1 MGLST
6 DQIAIKEHLKN
17 FVSNWKANHGIDPT
31 DVLEGDILASFVGD
45 LQTEIRNTTS
55 FIPTKSNTLIL
66 YSGEAP
72 SGKYLWQEMGDFCT
86 NNPDFY
92 YISGTDAGAILWEP
106 DFELEVKKAIGDPD
120 LSTRVLSGK
129 AYDPI
134 TDRGTHRVSQYAV
147 EGHDLLAMDDYIS
160 RTLTE
165 EALASGR
172 KVVYVAGKG
181 VNAADKKVGILTEL
195 PCTVTEKWMGKTVD
209 EAIASKFV
217 AVDDLDKLLAADLD
231 EYSDVFIRNTQ
242 FYLDSSGK
250 ICGVELKMDSFPEIV
265 VGNTTSA
272 STSVFL
278 GEHLGILDDAD
289 LHVKY
294 GLSLSSDIT
303 TLNRYRECDYIV
315 KNAGGSVDDAAKIV
329 KATNGSVKDSMEILS
344 KTGNNTSNAATIIT
358 QVKGDVKAAS
368 DVIDAAK
375 GNVDDAIDIL
385 DRSGNNANK
394 AVTILDQVDGSAND
408 ARRVISAAQD
418 NIDDAIDI
426 LGKSG
431 NNANKAV
438 NILDRVDGSANDARR
453 VITAAQDNIDDA
465 IDILNRSGNNANKA
479 VTILDQV
486 DGSAN
491 DARRVISAA
500 QGNVDDAIDI
510 LGRTRNTDRAVRV
523 LDAAD
528 GNGKSASRF
537 LASANDDFDAAMST
551 LAKTGNNMDEATT
564 ILNKVRGNSREAAR
578 VIDAANGNSTK
589 AIQVLDS
596 AGDSV
601 DKTVTILKKVDGN
614 ADDAL
619 RVLNAAKNNADDAI
633 TILSKTNNNASRAA
647 TILEKVDGDALKAAS
662 VIDAA
667 KGKSGQAIEVLDKV
681 GNNPSKAVE
690 ILDQVGGDGRD
701 AVRVLDAAKND
712 FDSAMS
718 ILRKTRNADEAFEF
732 LSKVNGDAKS
742 AARLIEAA
750 NNNVEDALYVLDQA
764 DGDVN
769 RAIRAF
775 EEIGGNIDDTQIKS
789 KYKLCVDDPNV
800 MAFYRRAEYRISLG
814 QNPSKVMVSEL
825 FDSTKTQFKMNNSL
839 LTKDIKDLQLDDFLE
854 FAKNEVG
861 ISSGGAAAKSAHTTR
876 AKLVLTKSMRVAA
889 VGANVAMTAV
899 QIYSTV
905 KFIEGLADALED
917 GTMEPREVGEEA
929 TAYITS
935 SVCGWLTSELAAAF
949 FGAALPLV
957 GVTGPLG
964 VIAVIVFAI
973 GAGIAGSQFGDWI
986 ARELY
991 QPSYDTVW
999 GILDYFGSDN
1009 IQTHLLEGT
1018 SDGDIMDFSTGRIK
1032 LGLMDYAIN
1041 YKLNVTAGNGDD
1053 EVTGYIYNDELYG
1066 QGGNDTIHGGE
1077 GNDTIDGGDEND
1089 TLYGDNGDDYIDG
1102 GSGVD
1107 MIYGGDGEDKIYGGA
1122 DDDILYGGNHT
1133 DMIYGNA
1140 GTDRIYGEGGDDF
1153 LYGNAGDDL
1162 IEGGDGEDTIYG
1174 DDKNYAYNNGND
1186 FISGGAGNDKIY
1198 AGGGEDAVYGDA
1210 GDDIIYA
1217 DDVDRIDTVIGDA
1230 DHVSGGAGDDKI
1242 YGGAGD
1248 DKLWGDNGEDLIFG
1262 HEGDDVIFGGYDTDK
1277 LYGGRGSDIIFGDD
1291 PEHENLGAKDY
1302 IFGDVGDDI
1311 IYGLAG
1317 KDTLDGGN
1325 GSDEIHGG
1333 LGDDHIYG
1341 DENSDML
1348 YGEGGNDYIS
1358 GGEGRDTIDGGT
1370 GDDRLYGEE
1379 GDDRYIF
1386 AYGYEHDTIFDKLG
1400 KNRVHFDDIVIDSL
1414 ILEYETVGKEK
1425 NLNIKVKDSKDVL
1438 TIRRFD
1444 ETKDHFTFSFVDCDD
1459 RYKISDEDG
1468 LHFEKLPPEHS
1479 GGSSSGSR
1487 LIDSMRH
1494 DQMSHSSGDYN
1505 RAGNAQPPRD
1515 PLIIDANRDG
1525 KIDTIG
1531 LDKEVFFDLDA
1542 NGFAENTAW
1551 AGKNEGFLAL
1561 DLDGSGFIENG
1572 RELFGDE
1579 TYKADGVKATSGF
1592 DALSQ
1597 YDENGDKIIDENDT
1611 IYDQLLLW
1619 IDSNSNGFS
1628 DKGELISI
1636 KDADIKSI
1644 SVEFDEIMG
1653 ESDPE
1658 TGVKVTHKSSVSFN
1672 EGDPVEISEHWF
1684 DVSSVESKDLHDF
1697 GDGSSMTG
1705 VDSFGSIMTLNNAIM
1720 ADTTGELMT
1729 MVETFKHSSDFIE
1742 KRILI
1747 KKILYFLGDVNDIAP
1762 DSRGGNI
1769 DARDLAVIER
1779 FMDVDFVGVNGS
1791 NPNSTAASI
1800 LRNVFDEL
1808 EALYYNLL
1816 DSETMSGSY
1825 FELLNLYK
1833 DANDKNILDY
1843 SIAIEELTTGEADE
1857 EVAVELA
1864 MFIKCF
1870 DSIYGTRYLNAFVSD
1885 LLAIKPEYKESL
1897 DNVYVNIILGNDDST
1912 TLNGT
1917 NNPDIIFAEAG
1928 NDTVN
1933 AGNGNDKIY
1942 GGDGNDKLNA
1952 GSGNDV
1958 VYGGI
1963 DDDTI
1968 NGDAGDD
1975 LIYGEEGNDTLN
1987 GGSGNDTIYA
1997 GEGDD
2002 TLNGGTGDD
2011 SLYAGEGDDTLSGGT
2026 GDDVLYGAE
2035 GNDAL
2040 DGGEGN
2046 DALYGGDGN
2055 DTLSGGNG
2063 DDILDGGAGD
2073 DTYYINAEHGNDTI
2087 IDSEG
2092 LTTIV
2097 FGDEIS
2103 ADSYD
2108 LNIDINSGITLVNSE
2123 TGETIGLPDF
2133 INVPENYEFTFDGE
2147 SKILGGGETRQVIEG
2162 TDGDD
2167 TITAGDGFNV
2177 IRGGEGNDTIT
2188 GGDNLN
2194 FIYGGEGDDTI
2205 TGGNGVNIIRGEEG
2219 NDTITDG
2226 SGSSYLDGGD
2236 GDDVIHAGEGNDV
2249 IIGGNGAD
2257 KLYGEDGDDV
2267 IAGNDGNDEIDGGNG
2282 YDTVYADEGD
2292 DTVHGGA
2299 GNDSLF
2305 GGDGDDTLYG
2315 EDGDDYLEA
2324 GDGEDILYGGAG
2336 NDVFVGG
2343 DGINNM
2349 HGDGGDDIF
2358 HGGNGINNMYGG
2370 DGDDTFTG
2378 GELADYIEGGSGNDT
2393 MNGGNGENRMFG
2405 NDGNDHIY
2413 GGNDND
2419 YIEGGDGNDELY
2431 GGNGINTIY
2440 GGTGSDKIFD
2450 GDENSFLYGG
2460 DGDDEIRAGG
2470 GSDVLDGGAGN
2481 DYLQSDH
2488 GGDTYIFGIGYDV
2501 DTIHA
2506 SADLNTIVIHGYTA
2520 EDMNNTREMN
2530 NDLVV
2535 DFGVDTGD
2543 RLVIEG
2549 FFNFNSNRDF
2559 NFVFDDETVLGQ
2571 HDIKAKS
2578 APIIG
2583 TDDNDYLY
2591 GTNEDDILDGG
2602 AGNDSLA
2609 GSNGEDTYIFGK
2621 GYAQDSINEWGSDHS
2636 FVVLKDISSDE
2647 ITVSDQWG
2655 SNLLISVNDT
2665 EDVLTVSNFKW
2676 GQATYTFSFADG
2688 AEGYVDKNT
2697 WELVLTKQPDPVE
2710 EEDIEQTFTEYLS
2723 NIYSDEIFGGEL
2735 DNENTVIADVND
2747 SVSIG
2752 EESNDI
2758 SDIANIQTML
2768 LVENMSAFSSDSQVS
2783 EGINISEITADS
2795 SALDQLL
2802 VNASIQ

>member
-1 MGLST
+1 M
-6 DQIAIKEHLKN
+6 
-17 FVSNWKANHGIDPT
+17 
-31 DVLEGDILASFVGD
+31 
-45 LQTEIRNTTS
+45 
-55 FIPTKSNTLIL
+55 
-66 YSGEAP
+66 
-72 SGKYLWQEMGDFCT
+72 
-86 NNPDFY
+86 
-92 YISGTDAGAILWEP
+92 
-106 DFELEVKKAIGDPD
+106 
-120 LSTRVLSGK
+120 
-129 AYDPI
+129 
-134 TDRGTHRVSQYAV
+134 
-147 EGHDLLAMDDYIS
+147 
-160 RTLTE
+160 
-165 EALASGR
+165 
-172 KVVYVAGKG
+172 
-181 VNAADKKVGILTEL
+181 
-195 PCTVTEKWMGKTVD
+195 
-209 EAIASKFV
+209 
-217 AVDDLDKLLAADLD
+217 
-231 EYSDVFIRNTQ
+231 
-242 FYLDSSGK
+242 
-250 ICGVELKMDSFPEIV
+250 
-265 VGNTTSA
+265 
-272 STSVFL
+272 
-278 GEHLGILDDAD
+278 
-289 LHVKY
+289 
-294 GLSLSSDIT
+294 
-303 TLNRYRECDYIV
+303 
-315 KNAGGSVDDAAKIV
+315 
-329 KATNGSVKDSMEILS
+329 
-344 KTGNNTSNAATIIT
+344 
-358 QVKGDVKAAS
+358 
-368 DVIDAAK
+368 
-375 GNVDDAIDIL
+375 
-385 DRSGNNANK
+385 
-394 AVTILDQVDGSAND
+394 
-408 ARRVISAAQD
+408 
-418 NIDDAIDI
+418 
-426 LGKSG
+426 
-431 NNANKAV
+431 
-438 NILDRVDGSANDARR
+438 
-453 VITAAQDNIDDA
+453 
-465 IDILNRSGNNANKA
+465 
-479 VTILDQV
+479 
-486 DGSAN
+486 
-491 DARRVISAA
+491 
-500 QGNVDDAIDI
+500 
-510 LGRTRNTDRAVRV
+510 

-528 GNGKSASRF
+528 GNGRSASRF

-564 ILNKVRGNSREAAR
+564 ILNKVGGSSHEAAR

-647 TILEKVDGDALKAAS
+647 TILEKVDGDAIKAAR

-690 ILDQVGGDGRD
+690 ILNQAGGDGRD
-701 AVRVLDAAKND
+701 AVRVLDAAQND
-712 FDSAMS
+712 FDGAMS
-718 ILRKTRNADEAFEF
+718 ILRKTRNADEAFKF

-764 DGDVN
+764 DGNVN

-789 KYKLCVDDPNV
+789 KYKLCVDDSNV

-861 ISSGGAAAKSAHTTR
+861 ISSGSAAAKSAHTTR
-876 AKLVLTKSMRVAA
+876 AKLVLTKTMRLAA

-917 GTMEPREVGEEA
+917 GTMEPHEVGEEA
-929 TAYITS
+929 SAYITS
-935 SVCGWLTSELAAAF
+935 SACGWLTSELAATF

-964 VIAVIVFAI
+964 VIAVVVFAV

-1102 GSGVD
+1102 G
-1107 MIYGGDGEDKIYGGA
+1107 A

-1162 IEGGDGEDTIYG
+1162 IEGGDG

-1186 FISGGAGNDKIY
+1186 FISGGAG
-1198 AGGGEDAVYGDA
+1198 
-1210 GDDIIYA
+1210 
-1217 DDVDRIDTVIGDA
+1217 
-1230 DHVSGGAGDDKI
+1230 
-1242 YGGAGD
+1242 
-1248 DKLWGDNGEDLIFG
+1248 
-1262 HEGDDVIFGGYDTDK
+1262 
-1277 LYGGRGSDIIFGDD
+1277 
-1291 PEHENLGAKDY
+1291 
-1302 IFGDVGDDI
+1302 
-1311 IYGLAG
+1311 
-1317 KDTLDGGN
+1317 
-1325 GSDEIHGG
+1325 
-1333 LGDDHIYG
+1333 
-1341 DENSDML
+1341 
-1348 YGEGGNDYIS
+1348 
-1358 GGEGRDTIDGGT
+1358 
-1370 GDDRLYGEE
+1370 DDRLYGEE
-1379 GDDRYIF
+1379 GDDKYIF

-1468 LHFEKLPPEHS
+1468 LHFEKFPPEHS

-1487 LIDSMRH
+1487 LIDIMRH

-1525 KIDTIG
+1525 KIETIG

-1579 TYKADGVKATSGF
+1579 TYKADGIKATSGF

-1684 DVSSVESKDLHDF
+1684 DVSTVESKDLHDF

-1747 KKILYFLGDVNDIAP
+1747 KKILYFLGDVNEIAP

-1833 DANDKNILDY
+1833 DANEKNILDY

-1897 DNVYVNIILGNDDST
+1897 DNVYVNII
-1912 TLNGT
+1912 
-1917 NNPDIIFAEAG
+1917 P
-1928 NDTVN
+1928 
-1933 AGNGNDKIY
+1933 
-1942 GGDGNDKLNA
+1942 
-1952 GSGNDV
+1952 
-1958 VYGGI
+1958 
-1963 DDDTI
+1963 
-1968 NGDAGDD
+1968 
-1975 LIYGEEGNDTLN
+1975 
-1987 GGSGNDTIYA
+1987 
-1997 GEGDD
+1997 
-2002 TLNGGTGDD
+2002 
-2011 SLYAGEGDDTLSGGT
+2011 
-2026 GDDVLYGAE
+2026 
-2035 GNDAL
+2035 
-2040 DGGEGN
+2040 
-2046 DALYGGDGN
+2046 
-2055 DTLSGGNG
+2055 
-2063 DDILDGGAGD
+2063 
-2073 DTYYINAEHGNDTI
+2073 I
-2087 IDSEG
+2087 ID
-2092 LTTIV
+2092 
-2097 FGDEIS
+2097 
-2103 ADSYD
+2103 
-2108 LNIDINSGITLVNSE
+2108 GI
-2123 TGETIGLPDF
+2123 
-2133 INVPENYEFTFDGE
+2133 
-2147 SKILGGGETRQVIEG
+2147 
-2162 TDGDD
+2162 
-2167 TITAGDGFNV
+2167 
-2177 IRGGEGNDTIT
+2177 
-2188 GGDNLN
+2188 
-2194 FIYGGEGDDTI
+2194 
-2205 TGGNGVNIIRGEEG
+2205 
-2219 NDTITDG
+2219 
-2226 SGSSYLDGGD
+2226 
-2236 GDDVIHAGEGNDV
+2236 
-2249 IIGGNGAD
+2249 
-2257 KLYGEDGDDV
+2257 
-2267 IAGNDGNDEIDGGNG
+2267 
-2282 YDTVYADEGD
+2282 
-2292 DTVHGGA
+2292 
-2299 GNDSLF
+2299 
-2305 GGDGDDTLYG
+2305 
-2315 EDGDDYLEA
+2315 
-2324 GDGEDILYGGAG
+2324 
-2336 NDVFVGG
+2336 
-2343 DGINNM
+2343 
-2349 HGDGGDDIF
+2349 
-2358 HGGNGINNMYGG
+2358 
-2370 DGDDTFTG
+2370 
-2378 GELADYIEGGSGNDT
+2378 
-2393 MNGGNGENRMFG
+2393 
-2405 NDGNDHIY
+2405 
-2413 GGNDND
+2413 
-2419 YIEGGDGNDELY
+2419 
-2431 GGNGINTIY
+2431 
-2440 GGTGSDKIFD
+2440 
-2450 GDENSFLYGG
+2450 
-2460 DGDDEIRAGG
+2460 
-2470 GSDVLDGGAGN
+2470 
-2481 DYLQSDH
+2481 
-2488 GGDTYIFGIGYDV
+2488 
-2501 DTIHA
+2501 
-2506 SADLNTIVIHGYTA
+2506 
-2520 EDMNNTREMN
+2520 
-2530 NDLVV
+2530 
-2535 DFGVDTGD
+2535 
-2543 RLVIEG
+2543 
-2549 FFNFNSNRDF
+2549 
-2559 NFVFDDETVLGQ
+2559 
-2571 HDIKAKS
+2571 
-2578 APIIG
+2578 
-2583 TDDNDYLY
+2583 
-2591 GTNEDDILDGG
+2591 
-2602 AGNDSLA
+2602 
-2609 GSNGEDTYIFGK
+2609 
-2621 GYAQDSINEWGSDHS
+2621 
-2636 FVVLKDISSDE
+2636 
-2647 ITVSDQWG
+2647 
-2655 SNLLISVNDT
+2655 
-2665 EDVLTVSNFKW
+2665 
-2676 GQATYTFSFADG
+2676 
-2688 AEGYVDKNT
+2688 
-2697 WELVLTKQPDPVE
+2697 
-2710 EEDIEQTFTEYLS
+2710 
-2723 NIYSDEIFGGEL
+2723 
-2735 DNENTVIADVND
+2735 
-2747 SVSIG
+2747 
-2752 EESNDI
+2752 
-2758 SDIANIQTML
+2758 
-2768 LVENMSAFSSDSQVS
+2768 AF
-2783 EGINISEITADS
+2783 
-2795 SALDQLL
+2795 
-2802 VNASIQ
+2802 

>member
-1 MGLST
+1 MCSDAAEDRIFSRDELKQWLETADDINTMNGIKKSDLEKLTGTERFGRVAEAARKDLAETKISLTEHTAPDGSHYLQKTSRNFEGSSLESYLPDNDVKPTDLQVKSGDYSKASGVINNLSGVDSTKDNLQKVINVIDRVGRST
-6 DQIAIKEHLKN
+6 D
-17 FVSNWKANHGIDPT
+17 
-31 DVLEGDILASFVGD
+31 
-45 LQTEIRNTTS
+45 
-55 FIPTKSNTLIL
+55 
-66 YSGEAP
+66 
-72 SGKYLWQEMGDFCT
+72 
-86 NNPDFY
+86 
-92 YISGTDAGAILWEP
+92 DAG
-106 DFELEVKKAIGDPD
+106 
-120 LSTRVLSGK
+120 RV
-129 AYDPI
+129 
-134 TDRGTHRVSQYAV
+134 
-147 EGHDLLAMDDYIS
+147 
-160 RTLTE
+160 
-165 EALASGR
+165 
-172 KVVYVAGKG
+172 
-181 VNAADKKVGILTEL
+181 
-195 PCTVTEKWMGKTVD
+195 
-209 EAIASKFV
+209 
-217 AVDDLDKLLAADLD
+217 
-231 EYSDVFIRNTQ
+231 
-242 FYLDSSGK
+242 
-250 ICGVELKMDSFPEIV
+250 
-265 VGNTTSA
+265 
-272 STSVFL
+272 
-278 GEHLGILDDAD
+278 
-289 LHVKY
+289 
-294 GLSLSSDIT
+294 IT
-303 TLNRYRECDYIV
+303 T
-315 KNAGGSVDDAAKIV
+315 
-329 KATNGSVKDSMEILS
+329 
-344 KTGNNTSNAATIIT
+344 
-358 QVKGDVKAAS
+358 
-368 DVIDAAK
+368 
-375 GNVDDAIDIL
+375 
-385 DRSGNNANK
+385 
-394 AVTILDQVDGSAND
+394 
-408 ARRVISAAQD
+408 AQD
-418 NIDDAIDI
+418 N
-426 LGKSG
+426 
-431 NNANKAV
+431 V
-438 NILDRVDGSANDARR
+438 
-453 VITAAQDNIDDA
+453 DDA

-491 DARRVISAA
+491 DARRVITAAQDNVDDAIDILNRSGNNTNKAVTILDQVDGSVNDARRVITAA

-510 LGRTRNTDRAVRV
+510 LG
-523 LDAAD
+523 
-528 GNGKSASRF
+528 KS
-537 LASANDDFDAAMST
+537 
-551 LAKTGNNMDEATT
+551 GNNANKAVT
-564 ILNKVRGNSREAAR
+564 ILDQVDGSSHEAAR

-633 TILSKTNNNASRAA
+633 TILSKTNNNDSRAA
-647 TILEKVDGDALKAAS
+647 TILEKVDGDAIKAAR

-690 ILDQVGGDGRD
+690 ILNQAGGDGRD
-701 AVRVLDAAKND
+701 AVRVLDAAQND
-712 FDSAMS
+712 FDGAMS
-718 ILRKTRNADEAFEF
+718 ILRKTRNADEAFKF

-814 QNPSKVMVSEL
+814 QNPSKVIVSEL

-861 ISSGGAAAKSAHTTR
+861 ISSGSAAAKSAHTTR
-876 AKLVLTKSMRVAA
+876 AKLVLTKTMRLAA

-929 TAYITS
+929 SAYITS
-935 SVCGWLTSELAAAF
+935 SACGWLTSELAATF

-964 VIAVIVFAI
+964 VIAVVVFAV

-1102 GSGVD
+1102 GNGVD
-1107 MIYGGDGEDKIYGGA
+1107 MIYGGA

-1162 IEGGDGEDTIYG
+1162 IEGGDGDDTIYG

-1186 FISGGAGNDKIY
+1186 FISGGAG
-1198 AGGGEDAVYGDA
+1198 
-1210 GDDIIYA
+1210 
-1217 DDVDRIDTVIGDA
+1217 
-1230 DHVSGGAGDDKI
+1230 
-1242 YGGAGD
+1242 
-1248 DKLWGDNGEDLIFG
+1248 
-1262 HEGDDVIFGGYDTDK
+1262 
-1277 LYGGRGSDIIFGDD
+1277 
-1291 PEHENLGAKDY
+1291 
-1302 IFGDVGDDI
+1302 
-1311 IYGLAG
+1311 
-1317 KDTLDGGN
+1317 
-1325 GSDEIHGG
+1325 
-1333 LGDDHIYG
+1333 
-1341 DENSDML
+1341 
-1348 YGEGGNDYIS
+1348 
-1358 GGEGRDTIDGGT
+1358 
-1370 GDDRLYGEE
+1370 DDRLYGEE
-1379 GDDRYIF
+1379 GDDKYIF

-1400 KNRVHFDDIVIDSL
+1400 KNRVHFDDIVIDSI

-1468 LHFEKLPPEHS
+1468 LHFEKFPPEHS

-1487 LIDSMRH
+1487 LIDIMRH

-1515 PLIIDANRDG
+1515 PLIINANRDG
-1525 KIDTIG
+1525 KIETIG

-1579 TYKADGVKATSGF
+1579 TYKADGIKATSGF

-1684 DVSSVESKDLHDF
+1684 DVSTVESKDLHDF

-1705 VDSFGSIMTLNNAIM
+1705 VDSFGSIMTLNNAII

-1747 KKILYFLGDVNDIAP
+1747 KKILYFLGDVNEIAP

-1833 DANDKNILDY
+1833 DANEKNILDY
-1843 SIAIEELTTGEADE
+1843 SIATEELTTGEADE

-1942 GGDGNDKLNA
+1942 GGDGNDRLNA

-1958 VYGGI
+1958 AYGGTG
-1963 DDDTI
+1963 DDTV

-2002 TLNGGTGDD
+2002 
-2011 SLYAGEGDDTLSGGT
+2011 Y
-2026 GDDVLYGAE
+2026 
-2035 GNDAL
+2035 
-2040 DGGEGN
+2040 
-2046 DALYGGDGN
+2046 
-2055 DTLSGGNG
+2055 
-2063 DDILDGGAGD
+2063 
-2073 DTYYINAEHGNDTI
+2073 
-2087 IDSEG
+2087 
-2092 LTTIV
+2092 
-2097 FGDEIS
+2097 
-2103 ADSYD
+2103 
-2108 LNIDINSGITLVNSE
+2108 
-2123 TGETIGLPDF
+2123 
-2133 INVPENYEFTFDGE
+2133 
-2147 SKILGGGETRQVIEG
+2147 
-2162 TDGDD
+2162 
-2167 TITAGDGFNV
+2167 
-2177 IRGGEGNDTIT
+2177 
-2188 GGDNLN
+2188 
-2194 FIYGGEGDDTI
+2194 IYGGNDD
-2205 TGGNGVNIIRGEEG
+2205 
-2219 NDTITDG
+2219 
-2226 SGSSYLDGGD
+2226 
-2236 GDDVIHAGEGNDV
+2236 
-2249 IIGGNGAD
+2249 
-2257 KLYGEDGDDV
+2257 
-2267 IAGNDGNDEIDGGNG
+2267 
-2282 YDTVYADEGD
+2282 
-2292 DTVHGGA
+2292 
-2299 GNDSLF
+2299 
-2305 GGDGDDTLYG
+2305 
-2315 EDGDDYLEA
+2315 
-2324 GDGEDILYGGAG
+2324 
-2336 NDVFVGG
+2336 
-2343 DGINNM
+2343 
-2349 HGDGGDDIF
+2349 
-2358 HGGNGINNMYGG
+2358 
-2370 DGDDTFTG
+2370 
-2378 GELADYIEGGSGNDT
+2378 DYIEGGSGD
-2393 MNGGNGENRMFG
+2393 
-2405 NDGNDHIY
+2405 DH
-2413 GGNDND
+2413 
-2419 YIEGGDGNDELY
+2419 LY
-2431 GGNGINTIY
+2431 GGNGVNTIY
-2440 GGTGSDKIFD
+2440 GGASNDTIFD
-2450 GDENSFLYGG
+2450 GDNNSYLYGG

-2488 GGDTYIFGIGYDV
+2488 GGDTYVFGIGYDI
-2501 DTIHA
+2501 DTINA
-2506 SADLNTIVIHGYTA
+2506 SADLNIIQIHGYTVA
-2520 EDMNNTREMN
+2520 DMHNTRMQN
-2530 NDLVV
+2530 NDLVI
-2535 DFGVDTGD
+2535 DFGEDTGD
-2543 RLVIEG
+2543 RLIIQG
-2549 FFNFNSNRDF
+2549 FFEFRANCDF

-2571 HDIKAKS
+2571 HDIQAVS
-2578 APIIG
+2578 APIAG
-2583 TDDNDYLY
+2583 TDGDDWLSVQGND
-2591 GTNEDDILDGG
+2591 GGIIRAG
-2602 AGNDSLA
+2602 AGNDGLNGGSGNDELYGEA
-2609 GSNGEDTYIFGK
+2609 GNDTLYGNDGNDTLDAGIGNDQLNGGNGEDTYIFAK
-2621 GYAQDSINEWGSDHS
+2621 GYAQDTINEWG
-2636 FVVLKDISSDE
+2636 V
-2647 ITVSDQWG
+2647 T
-2655 SNLLISVNDT
+2655 
-2665 EDVLTVSNFKW
+2665 
-2676 GQATYTFSFADG
+2676 
-2688 AEGYVDKNT
+2688 
-2697 WELVLTKQPDPVE
+2697 
-2710 EEDIEQTFTEYLS
+2710 
-2723 NIYSDEIFGGEL
+2723 
-2735 DNENTVIADVND
+2735 IA
-2747 SVSIG
+2747 S
-2752 EESNDI
+2752 
-2758 SDIANIQTML
+2758 
-2768 LVENMSAFSSDSQVS
+2768 
-2783 EGINISEITADS
+2783 
-2795 SALDQLL
+2795 
-2802 VNASIQ
+2802 

>member
-1 MGLST
+1 MCSDAAEDRIFSRDELKQWLETADDINTMNGIKKSDLEKLTGTERFGRVAEAARKDLAETKISLTEHTAPDGSHYLQKTSRNFEGSSLESYLPDNDVKPTDLQVKSGDYSKASGVINNLSGVDSTKDNLQKVINVIDRVGRST
-6 DQIAIKEHLKN
+6 D
-17 FVSNWKANHGIDPT
+17 
-31 DVLEGDILASFVGD
+31 
-45 LQTEIRNTTS
+45 
-55 FIPTKSNTLIL
+55 
-66 YSGEAP
+66 
-72 SGKYLWQEMGDFCT
+72 
-86 NNPDFY
+86 
-92 YISGTDAGAILWEP
+92 DAG
-106 DFELEVKKAIGDPD
+106 
-120 LSTRVLSGK
+120 RV
-129 AYDPI
+129 
-134 TDRGTHRVSQYAV
+134 
-147 EGHDLLAMDDYIS
+147 
-160 RTLTE
+160 
-165 EALASGR
+165 
-172 KVVYVAGKG
+172 
-181 VNAADKKVGILTEL
+181 
-195 PCTVTEKWMGKTVD
+195 
-209 EAIASKFV
+209 
-217 AVDDLDKLLAADLD
+217 
-231 EYSDVFIRNTQ
+231 
-242 FYLDSSGK
+242 
-250 ICGVELKMDSFPEIV
+250 
-265 VGNTTSA
+265 
-272 STSVFL
+272 
-278 GEHLGILDDAD
+278 
-289 LHVKY
+289 
-294 GLSLSSDIT
+294 IT
-303 TLNRYRECDYIV
+303 TAQDN
-315 KNAGGSVDDAAKIV
+315 VDDAI
-329 KATNGSVKDSMEILS
+329 DILNRS
-344 KTGNNTSNAATIIT
+344 GNNTNKAVTILDQVDGSVNDARRVITAA
-358 QVKGDVKAAS
+358 Q
-368 DVIDAAK
+368 

-385 DRSGNNANK
+385 GKSGNNANK
-394 AVTILDQVDGSAND
+394 AVTILDQVDGS
-408 ARRVISAAQD
+408 SH
-418 NIDDAIDI
+418 
-426 LGKSG
+426 
-431 NNANKAV
+431 
-438 NILDRVDGSANDARR
+438 
-453 VITAAQDNIDDA
+453 
-465 IDILNRSGNNANKA
+465 
-479 VTILDQV
+479 
-486 DGSAN
+486 
-491 DARRVISAA
+491 
-500 QGNVDDAIDI
+500 
-510 LGRTRNTDRAVRV
+510 
-523 LDAAD
+523 
-528 GNGKSASRF
+528 
-537 LASANDDFDAAMST
+537 
-551 LAKTGNNMDEATT
+551 
-564 ILNKVRGNSREAAR
+564 EAAR

-633 TILSKTNNNASRAA
+633 TILSKTNNNDSRAA
-647 TILEKVDGDALKAAS
+647 TILEKVDGDAIKAAR

-690 ILDQVGGDGRD
+690 ILNQAGGDGRD
-701 AVRVLDAAKND
+701 AVRVLDAAQND
-712 FDSAMS
+712 FDGAMS
-718 ILRKTRNADEAFEF
+718 ILRKTRNADEAFKF

-814 QNPSKVMVSEL
+814 QNPSKVIVSEL

-861 ISSGGAAAKSAHTTR
+861 ISSGSAAAKSAHTTR
-876 AKLVLTKSMRVAA
+876 AKLVLTKTMRLAA

-929 TAYITS
+929 SAYITS
-935 SVCGWLTSELAAAF
+935 SACGWLTSELAATF

-964 VIAVIVFAI
+964 VIAVVVFAV

-1102 GSGVD
+1102 GNGVD
-1107 MIYGGDGEDKIYGGA
+1107 MIYGGA

-1162 IEGGDGEDTIYG
+1162 IEGGDGDDTIYG

-1186 FISGGAGNDKIY
+1186 FISGGAG
-1198 AGGGEDAVYGDA
+1198 
-1210 GDDIIYA
+1210 
-1217 DDVDRIDTVIGDA
+1217 
-1230 DHVSGGAGDDKI
+1230 
-1242 YGGAGD
+1242 
-1248 DKLWGDNGEDLIFG
+1248 
-1262 HEGDDVIFGGYDTDK
+1262 
-1277 LYGGRGSDIIFGDD
+1277 
-1291 PEHENLGAKDY
+1291 
-1302 IFGDVGDDI
+1302 
-1311 IYGLAG
+1311 
-1317 KDTLDGGN
+1317 
-1325 GSDEIHGG
+1325 
-1333 LGDDHIYG
+1333 
-1341 DENSDML
+1341 
-1348 YGEGGNDYIS
+1348 
-1358 GGEGRDTIDGGT
+1358 
-1370 GDDRLYGEE
+1370 DDRLYGEE
-1379 GDDRYIF
+1379 GDDKYIF

-1400 KNRVHFDDIVIDSL
+1400 KNRVHFDDIVIDSI

-1468 LHFEKLPPEHS
+1468 LHFEKFPPEHS

-1487 LIDSMRH
+1487 LIDIMRH

-1515 PLIIDANRDG
+1515 PLIINANRDG
-1525 KIDTIG
+1525 KIETIG

-1579 TYKADGVKATSGF
+1579 TYKADGIKATSGF

-1684 DVSSVESKDLHDF
+1684 DVSTVESKDLHDF

-1747 KKILYFLGDVNDIAP
+1747 KKILYFLGDVNEIAP

-1833 DANDKNILDY
+1833 DANEKNILDY
-1843 SIAIEELTTGEADE
+1843 SIATEELTTGEADE

-1942 GGDGNDKLNA
+1942 GGDGNDRLNA

-1958 VYGGI
+1958 AYGGTG
-1963 DDDTI
+1963 DDTV

-2002 TLNGGTGDD
+2002 
-2011 SLYAGEGDDTLSGGT
+2011 Y
-2026 GDDVLYGAE
+2026 
-2035 GNDAL
+2035 
-2040 DGGEGN
+2040 
-2046 DALYGGDGN
+2046 
-2055 DTLSGGNG
+2055 
-2063 DDILDGGAGD
+2063 
-2073 DTYYINAEHGNDTI
+2073 
-2087 IDSEG
+2087 
-2092 LTTIV
+2092 
-2097 FGDEIS
+2097 
-2103 ADSYD
+2103 
-2108 LNIDINSGITLVNSE
+2108 
-2123 TGETIGLPDF
+2123 
-2133 INVPENYEFTFDGE
+2133 
-2147 SKILGGGETRQVIEG
+2147 
-2162 TDGDD
+2162 
-2167 TITAGDGFNV
+2167 
-2177 IRGGEGNDTIT
+2177 
-2188 GGDNLN
+2188 
-2194 FIYGGEGDDTI
+2194 IYGGNDD
-2205 TGGNGVNIIRGEEG
+2205 
-2219 NDTITDG
+2219 
-2226 SGSSYLDGGD
+2226 
-2236 GDDVIHAGEGNDV
+2236 
-2249 IIGGNGAD
+2249 
-2257 KLYGEDGDDV
+2257 
-2267 IAGNDGNDEIDGGNG
+2267 
-2282 YDTVYADEGD
+2282 
-2292 DTVHGGA
+2292 
-2299 GNDSLF
+2299 
-2305 GGDGDDTLYG
+2305 
-2315 EDGDDYLEA
+2315 
-2324 GDGEDILYGGAG
+2324 
-2336 NDVFVGG
+2336 
-2343 DGINNM
+2343 
-2349 HGDGGDDIF
+2349 
-2358 HGGNGINNMYGG
+2358 
-2370 DGDDTFTG
+2370 
-2378 GELADYIEGGSGNDT
+2378 DYIEGGSGD
-2393 MNGGNGENRMFG
+2393 
-2405 NDGNDHIY
+2405 DH
-2413 GGNDND
+2413 
-2419 YIEGGDGNDELY
+2419 LY
-2431 GGNGINTIY
+2431 GGNGVNTIY
-2440 GGTGSDKIFD
+2440 GGASNDTIFD
-2450 GDENSFLYGG
+2450 GDNNSYLYGG

-2488 GGDTYIFGIGYDV
+2488 GGDTYVFGIGYDI
-2501 DTIHA
+2501 DTINA
-2506 SADLNTIVIHGYTA
+2506 SADLNIIQIHGYTVA
-2520 EDMNNTREMN
+2520 DMHNTRMQN
-2530 NDLVV
+2530 NDLVI
-2535 DFGVDTGD
+2535 DFGEDTGD
-2543 RLVIEG
+2543 RLIIQG
-2549 FFNFNSNRDF
+2549 FFEFRANCDF

-2571 HDIKAKS
+2571 HDIQAVS
-2578 APIIG
+2578 APIAG
-2583 TDDNDYLY
+2583 TDGDDWLSVQGND
-2591 GTNEDDILDGG
+2591 GGIIRAG
-2602 AGNDSLA
+2602 AGNDGLNGGSGNDELYGEA
-2609 GSNGEDTYIFGK
+2609 GNDTLYGNDGNDTLDAGIGNDQLNGGNGEDTYIFAK
-2621 GYAQDSINEWGSDHS
+2621 GYAQDTINEWG
-2636 FVVLKDISSDE
+2636 V
-2647 ITVSDQWG
+2647 T
-2655 SNLLISVNDT
+2655 
-2665 EDVLTVSNFKW
+2665 
-2676 GQATYTFSFADG
+2676 
-2688 AEGYVDKNT
+2688 
-2697 WELVLTKQPDPVE
+2697 
-2710 EEDIEQTFTEYLS
+2710 
-2723 NIYSDEIFGGEL
+2723 
-2735 DNENTVIADVND
+2735 IA
-2747 SVSIG
+2747 S
-2752 EESNDI
+2752 
-2758 SDIANIQTML
+2758 
-2768 LVENMSAFSSDSQVS
+2768 
-2783 EGINISEITADS
+2783 
-2795 SALDQLL
+2795 
-2802 VNASIQ
+2802 

>member
-1 MGLST
+1 MCSDAAEDRIFSRDELKQWLETADDNNTMNGIKKSDLEKLTGTERFGRVAEAARKDLAETKISLTEHTAPDGSHYLQKTSRNFEGSSLESYLPDNDVKPTDLQVKSGDYSKASGVINNLSGVDSTKDNLQKVINVIDRVGRST
-6 DQIAIKEHLKN
+6 D
-17 FVSNWKANHGIDPT
+17 
-31 DVLEGDILASFVGD
+31 
-45 LQTEIRNTTS
+45 
-55 FIPTKSNTLIL
+55 
-66 YSGEAP
+66 
-72 SGKYLWQEMGDFCT
+72 
-86 NNPDFY
+86 
-92 YISGTDAGAILWEP
+92 DAG
-106 DFELEVKKAIGDPD
+106 
-120 LSTRVLSGK
+120 RV
-129 AYDPI
+129 
-134 TDRGTHRVSQYAV
+134 
-147 EGHDLLAMDDYIS
+147 
-160 RTLTE
+160 
-165 EALASGR
+165 
-172 KVVYVAGKG
+172 
-181 VNAADKKVGILTEL
+181 
-195 PCTVTEKWMGKTVD
+195 
-209 EAIASKFV
+209 
-217 AVDDLDKLLAADLD
+217 
-231 EYSDVFIRNTQ
+231 
-242 FYLDSSGK
+242 
-250 ICGVELKMDSFPEIV
+250 
-265 VGNTTSA
+265 
-272 STSVFL
+272 
-278 GEHLGILDDAD
+278 
-289 LHVKY
+289 
-294 GLSLSSDIT
+294 IT
-303 TLNRYRECDYIV
+303 T
-315 KNAGGSVDDAAKIV
+315 
-329 KATNGSVKDSMEILS
+329 
-344 KTGNNTSNAATIIT
+344 
-358 QVKGDVKAAS
+358 
-368 DVIDAAK
+368 
-375 GNVDDAIDIL
+375 
-385 DRSGNNANK
+385 
-394 AVTILDQVDGSAND
+394 
-408 ARRVISAAQD
+408 AQD
-418 NIDDAIDI
+418 N
-426 LGKSG
+426 
-431 NNANKAV
+431 V
-438 NILDRVDGSANDARR
+438 
-453 VITAAQDNIDDA
+453 DDA

-491 DARRVISAA
+491 DARRVITAAQDNVDDAIDILNRSGNNTNKAVTILDQVDGSVNDARRVITAA

-510 LGRTRNTDRAVRV
+510 LG
-523 LDAAD
+523 
-528 GNGKSASRF
+528 KS
-537 LASANDDFDAAMST
+537 
-551 LAKTGNNMDEATT
+551 GNNANKAVT
-564 ILNKVRGNSREAAR
+564 ILDQVDGSSHEAAR

-633 TILSKTNNNASRAA
+633 TILSKTNNNDSRAA
-647 TILEKVDGDALKAAS
+647 TILEKVDGDAIKAAR

-690 ILDQVGGDGRD
+690 ILNQAGGDDRD
-701 AVRVLDAAKND
+701 AVRVLDAAQND
-712 FDSAMS
+712 FDGAMS
-718 ILRKTRNADEAFEF
+718 ILRKTRNADEAFKF

-814 QNPSKVMVSEL
+814 QNPSKVIVSEL

-861 ISSGGAAAKSAHTTR
+861 ISSGSAAAKSAHTTR
-876 AKLVLTKSMRVAA
+876 AKLVLTKTMRLAA

-929 TAYITS
+929 SAYITS
-935 SVCGWLTSELAAAF
+935 SACGWLTSELAATF

-964 VIAVIVFAI
+964 VIAVVVFAV

-1102 GSGVD
+1102 GNGVD
-1107 MIYGGDGEDKIYGGA
+1107 MIYGGA

-1162 IEGGDGEDTIYG
+1162 IEGGDGDDTIYG

-1186 FISGGAGNDKIY
+1186 FISGGAG
-1198 AGGGEDAVYGDA
+1198 
-1210 GDDIIYA
+1210 
-1217 DDVDRIDTVIGDA
+1217 
-1230 DHVSGGAGDDKI
+1230 
-1242 YGGAGD
+1242 
-1248 DKLWGDNGEDLIFG
+1248 
-1262 HEGDDVIFGGYDTDK
+1262 
-1277 LYGGRGSDIIFGDD
+1277 
-1291 PEHENLGAKDY
+1291 
-1302 IFGDVGDDI
+1302 
-1311 IYGLAG
+1311 
-1317 KDTLDGGN
+1317 
-1325 GSDEIHGG
+1325 
-1333 LGDDHIYG
+1333 
-1341 DENSDML
+1341 
-1348 YGEGGNDYIS
+1348 
-1358 GGEGRDTIDGGT
+1358 
-1370 GDDRLYGEE
+1370 DDRLYGEE
-1379 GDDRYIF
+1379 GDDKYIF

-1468 LHFEKLPPEHS
+1468 LHFEKFPPEHS

-1487 LIDSMRH
+1487 LIDIMRH

-1515 PLIIDANRDG
+1515 PLIINANRDG
-1525 KIDTIG
+1525 KIETIG

-1579 TYKADGVKATSGF
+1579 TYKADGIKATSGF

-1684 DVSSVESKDLHDF
+1684 DVSTVESKDLHDF

-1747 KKILYFLGDVNDIAP
+1747 KKILYFLGDVNEIAP

-1833 DANDKNILDY
+1833 DANEKNILDY
-1843 SIAIEELTTGEADE
+1843 SIATEELTTGEADE

-1942 GGDGNDKLNA
+1942 GGDGNDRLNA

-1958 VYGGI
+1958 AYGGTG
-1963 DDDTI
+1963 DDTV

-2002 TLNGGTGDD
+2002 
-2011 SLYAGEGDDTLSGGT
+2011 Y
-2026 GDDVLYGAE
+2026 
-2035 GNDAL
+2035 
-2040 DGGEGN
+2040 
-2046 DALYGGDGN
+2046 
-2055 DTLSGGNG
+2055 
-2063 DDILDGGAGD
+2063 
-2073 DTYYINAEHGNDTI
+2073 
-2087 IDSEG
+2087 
-2092 LTTIV
+2092 
-2097 FGDEIS
+2097 
-2103 ADSYD
+2103 
-2108 LNIDINSGITLVNSE
+2108 
-2123 TGETIGLPDF
+2123 
-2133 INVPENYEFTFDGE
+2133 
-2147 SKILGGGETRQVIEG
+2147 
-2162 TDGDD
+2162 
-2167 TITAGDGFNV
+2167 
-2177 IRGGEGNDTIT
+2177 
-2188 GGDNLN
+2188 
-2194 FIYGGEGDDTI
+2194 IYGGNDD
-2205 TGGNGVNIIRGEEG
+2205 
-2219 NDTITDG
+2219 
-2226 SGSSYLDGGD
+2226 
-2236 GDDVIHAGEGNDV
+2236 
-2249 IIGGNGAD
+2249 
-2257 KLYGEDGDDV
+2257 
-2267 IAGNDGNDEIDGGNG
+2267 
-2282 YDTVYADEGD
+2282 
-2292 DTVHGGA
+2292 
-2299 GNDSLF
+2299 
-2305 GGDGDDTLYG
+2305 
-2315 EDGDDYLEA
+2315 
-2324 GDGEDILYGGAG
+2324 
-2336 NDVFVGG
+2336 
-2343 DGINNM
+2343 
-2349 HGDGGDDIF
+2349 
-2358 HGGNGINNMYGG
+2358 
-2370 DGDDTFTG
+2370 
-2378 GELADYIEGGSGNDT
+2378 DYIEGGSGD
-2393 MNGGNGENRMFG
+2393 
-2405 NDGNDHIY
+2405 DH
-2413 GGNDND
+2413 
-2419 YIEGGDGNDELY
+2419 LY
-2431 GGNGINTIY
+2431 GGNGVNTIY
-2440 GGTGSDKIFD
+2440 GGASNDTIFD
-2450 GDENSFLYGG
+2450 GDNNSYLYGG

-2488 GGDTYIFGIGYDV
+2488 GGDTYVFGIGYDI
-2501 DTIHA
+2501 DTINA
-2506 SADLNTIVIHGYTA
+2506 SADLNIIQIHGYTVA
-2520 EDMNNTREMN
+2520 DMHNTRMQN
-2530 NDLVV
+2530 NDLVI
-2535 DFGVDTGD
+2535 DFGEDTGD
-2543 RLVIEG
+2543 RLIIQG
-2549 FFNFNSNRDF
+2549 FFEFRANCDF

-2571 HDIKAKS
+2571 HDIQAVS
-2578 APIIG
+2578 APIAG
-2583 TDDNDYLY
+2583 TDGDDWLSVQGND
-2591 GTNEDDILDGG
+2591 GGIIRAG
-2602 AGNDSLA
+2602 AGNDGLNGGSGNDELYGEA
-2609 GSNGEDTYIFGK
+2609 GNDTLYGNDGNDTLDAGIGNDQLNGGNGEDTYIFAK
-2621 GYAQDSINEWGSDHS
+2621 GYAQDTINEWG
-2636 FVVLKDISSDE
+2636 V
-2647 ITVSDQWG
+2647 T
-2655 SNLLISVNDT
+2655 
-2665 EDVLTVSNFKW
+2665 
-2676 GQATYTFSFADG
+2676 
-2688 AEGYVDKNT
+2688 
-2697 WELVLTKQPDPVE
+2697 
-2710 EEDIEQTFTEYLS
+2710 
-2723 NIYSDEIFGGEL
+2723 
-2735 DNENTVIADVND
+2735 IA
-2747 SVSIG
+2747 S
-2752 EESNDI
+2752 
-2758 SDIANIQTML
+2758 
-2768 LVENMSAFSSDSQVS
+2768 
-2783 EGINISEITADS
+2783 
-2795 SALDQLL
+2795 
-2802 VNASIQ
+2802 

>member
-1 MGLST
+1 MS
-6 DQIAIKEHLKN
+6 
-17 FVSNWKANHGIDPT
+17 
-31 DVLEGDILASFVGD
+31 
-45 LQTEIRNTTS
+45 
-55 FIPTKSNTLIL
+55 
-66 YSGEAP
+66 
-72 SGKYLWQEMGDFCT
+72 
-86 NNPDFY
+86 
-92 YISGTDAGAILWEP
+92 
-106 DFELEVKKAIGDPD
+106 
-120 LSTRVLSGK
+120 
-129 AYDPI
+129 
-134 TDRGTHRVSQYAV
+134 
-147 EGHDLLAMDDYIS
+147 
-160 RTLTE
+160 
-165 EALASGR
+165 
-172 KVVYVAGKG
+172 
-181 VNAADKKVGILTEL
+181 
-195 PCTVTEKWMGKTVD
+195 
-209 EAIASKFV
+209 
-217 AVDDLDKLLAADLD
+217 
-231 EYSDVFIRNTQ
+231 
-242 FYLDSSGK
+242 
-250 ICGVELKMDSFPEIV
+250 
-265 VGNTTSA
+265 
-272 STSVFL
+272 
-278 GEHLGILDDAD
+278 
-289 LHVKY
+289 
-294 GLSLSSDIT
+294 
-303 TLNRYRECDYIV
+303 
-315 KNAGGSVDDAAKIV
+315 
-329 KATNGSVKDSMEILS
+329 
-344 KTGNNTSNAATIIT
+344 NNT
-358 QVKGDVKAAS
+358 
-368 DVIDAAK
+368 
-375 GNVDDAIDIL
+375 
-385 DRSGNNANK
+385 NK

-408 ARRVISAAQD
+408 ARRVI
-418 NIDDAIDI
+418 
-426 LGKSG
+426 
-431 NNANKAV
+431 
-438 NILDRVDGSANDARR
+438 
-453 VITAAQDNIDDA
+453 T
-465 IDILNRSGNNANKA
+465 
-479 VTILDQV
+479 
-486 DGSAN
+486 
-491 DARRVISAA
+491 AA
-500 QGNVDDAIDI
+500 QGNVDDAINI

-528 GNGKSASRF
+528 GNGRSASRF

-564 ILNKVRGNSREAAR
+564 ILNKVGGSSHEAAR

-647 TILEKVDGDALKAAS
+647 TILEKVDGDAIKAAR

-690 ILDQVGGDGRD
+690 ILNQAGGDGRD
-701 AVRVLDAAKND
+701 AVRVLDAAQND
-712 FDSAMS
+712 FDGAMS

-732 LSKVNGDAKS
+732 LSKVNDDAKS

-861 ISSGGAAAKSAHTTR
+861 ISSGSAAAKSAHTTR
-876 AKLVLTKSMRVAA
+876 AKLVLTKTMRLAA

-917 GTMEPREVGEEA
+917 GTMEPHEVGEEA
-929 TAYITS
+929 SAYITS
-935 SVCGWLTSELAAAF
+935 SACGWLTSELAATF

-964 VIAVIVFAI
+964 VIAVVVFAV
-973 GAGIAGSQFGDWI
+973 GAGITGSQFGDWI

-1102 GSGVD
+1102 GNGVD

-1162 IEGGDGEDTIYG
+1162 IEGGDGDDTIYG

-1186 FISGGAGNDKIY
+1186 FISGGAG
-1198 AGGGEDAVYGDA
+1198 
-1210 GDDIIYA
+1210 
-1217 DDVDRIDTVIGDA
+1217 
-1230 DHVSGGAGDDKI
+1230 
-1242 YGGAGD
+1242 
-1248 DKLWGDNGEDLIFG
+1248 
-1262 HEGDDVIFGGYDTDK
+1262 
-1277 LYGGRGSDIIFGDD
+1277 
-1291 PEHENLGAKDY
+1291 
-1302 IFGDVGDDI
+1302 
-1311 IYGLAG
+1311 
-1317 KDTLDGGN
+1317 
-1325 GSDEIHGG
+1325 
-1333 LGDDHIYG
+1333 
-1341 DENSDML
+1341 
-1348 YGEGGNDYIS
+1348 
-1358 GGEGRDTIDGGT
+1358 
-1370 GDDRLYGEE
+1370 DDRLYGEE
-1379 GDDRYIF
+1379 GDDKYIF

-1425 NLNIKVKDSKDVL
+1425 NLNIKVKDSKDVI

-1459 RYKISDEDG
+1459 RYKISDEDD
-1468 LHFEKLPPEHS
+1468 LHFEKFPPEHS

-1487 LIDSMRH
+1487 LIDIMRH

-1515 PLIIDANRDG
+1515 PLIIDANREG
-1525 KIDTIG
+1525 KIETIG

-1579 TYKADGVKATSGF
+1579 TYKADGIKATSGF

-1611 IYDQLLLW
+1611 IYDRLLLW

-1684 DVSSVESKDLHDF
+1684 DVSTVESKDLHDF

-1747 KKILYFLGDVNDIAP
+1747 KKILYFLGDVNEIAP

-1833 DANDKNILDY
+1833 DANEKNILDY
-1843 SIAIEELTTGEADE
+1843 SIATEELTTGEADE

-1942 GGDGNDKLNA
+1942 GGDGNDRLNA

-1958 VYGGI
+1958 AYGG
-1963 DDDTI
+1963 
-1968 NGDAGDD
+1968 A
-1975 LIYGEEGNDTLN
+1975 GNDELY
-1987 GGSGNDTIYA
+1987 GDV
-1997 GEGDD
+1997 GDD
-2002 TLNGGTGDD
+2002 TLNGDD
-2011 SLYAGEGDDTLSGGT
+2011 I
-2026 GDDVLYGAE
+2026 LYGSE

-2046 DALYGGDGN
+2046 DALYGENGN
-2055 DTLSGGNG
+2055 DTLSGGTG

-2103 ADSYD
+2103 ADSYE

-2167 TITAGDGFNV
+2167 TITAGDGFNI

-2188 GGDNLN
+2188 GGENLN
-2194 FIYGGEGDDTI
+2194 FIYGGDGDDTI
-2205 TGGNGVNIIRGEEG
+2205 TGGNGINIIRGEG
-2219 NDTITDG
+2219 GDDTITDG
-2226 SGSSYLDGGD
+2226 TGDGYLDGGD
-2236 GDDVIHAGEGNDV
+2236 GNDTIHAGAGND
-2249 IIGGNGAD
+2249 ILIGGAGND
-2257 KLYGEDGDDV
+2257 QLFGEDGDDV
-2267 IAGNDGNDEIDGGNG
+2267 IAGNDGDDYLSGGDGNDTLYADAGNDELHGDNG
-2282 YDTVYADEGD
+2282 D
-2292 DTVHGGA
+2292 
-2299 GNDSLF
+2299 DSLF

-2315 EDGDDYLEA
+2315 DAGDDYLEA
-2324 GDGEDILYGGAG
+2324 GNGTDTLYGGTG
-2336 NDVFVGG
+2336 NDIFVGG
-2343 DGINNM
+2343 EGINY
-2349 HGDGGDDIF
+2349 
-2358 HGGNGINNMYGG
+2358 MYGE
-2370 DGDDTFTG
+2370 DGDDTFYGGNALNYMYGGNGDDNFTG
-2378 GELADYIEGGSGNDT
+2378 GEHADYIEGGAGNDT
-2393 MNGGNGENRMFG
+2393 MNGGNGSNEMYG
-2405 NDGNDHIY
+2405 GEGDDYIY
-2413 GGNDND
+2413 GGNDDD
-2419 YIEGGDGNDELY
+2419 YIEGGSGDDHLY
-2431 GGNGINTIY
+2431 GGNGVNTIY
-2440 GGTGSDKIFD
+2440 GGAGNDTIFD
-2450 GDENSFLYGG
+2450 GDNNGYLYGG

-2488 GGDTYIFGIGYDV
+2488 GGDTYVFGIGYDI
-2501 DTIHA
+2501 DTINA
-2506 SADLNTIVIHGYTA
+2506 SADLNIIQIHG
-2520 EDMNNTREMN
+2520 
-2530 NDLVV
+2530 
-2535 DFGVDTGD
+2535 
-2543 RLVIEG
+2543 
-2549 FFNFNSNRDF
+2549 
-2559 NFVFDDETVLGQ
+2559 
-2571 HDIKAKS
+2571 
-2578 APIIG
+2578 
-2583 TDDNDYLY
+2583 
-2591 GTNEDDILDGG
+2591 
-2602 AGNDSLA
+2602 
-2609 GSNGEDTYIFGK
+2609 
-2621 GYAQDSINEWGSDHS
+2621 
-2636 FVVLKDISSDE
+2636 
-2647 ITVSDQWG
+2647 
-2655 SNLLISVNDT
+2655 
-2665 EDVLTVSNFKW
+2665 
-2676 GQATYTFSFADG
+2676 
-2688 AEGYVDKNT
+2688 
-2697 WELVLTKQPDPVE
+2697 
-2710 EEDIEQTFTEYLS
+2710 
-2723 NIYSDEIFGGEL
+2723 
-2735 DNENTVIADVND
+2735 
-2747 SVSIG
+2747 
-2752 EESNDI
+2752 
-2758 SDIANIQTML
+2758 
-2768 LVENMSAFSSDSQVS
+2768 
-2783 EGINISEITADS
+2783 
-2795 SALDQLL
+2795 
-2802 VNASIQ
+2802 